1 MNYKTPPELK
11 LEEENQKVGRKFLP
25 AGLLVFRHGTR
36 FPAVQSFLTM
46 LLMKP
51 AGSWRCQRSGRGAGV
66 GECFERGFFGG
77 LARDKTRF
85 TQRELLRLPER
96 RLTDEGETLL

>member
-11 LEEENQKVGRKFLP
+11 LEEENRQDGWEFPP
-25 AGLLVFRHGTR
+25 AGLLVFQHGTQ

-51 AGSWRCQRSGRGAGV
+51 AGSWRRQRSGHWSRGRRML
-66 GECFERGFFGG
+66 GERNLRGERV
-77 LARDKTRF
+77 LWR
-85 TQRELLRLPER
+85 PS
-96 RLTDEGETLL
+96 EGRN